1 MARKSSVVN
10 YQSLVFSTLRKKYN
24 YFLLGGTVILVV
36 FLLLAGSLIKN
47 KLVASNLGTIAQR
60 IKTASEVKTVIKNAN
75 INISSNKAEEKKYVV
90 KAGDNLW
97 NIAQATYGSGW
108 NAYDLAKANKISDAS
123 VIEVGQE
130 IVLPNLALKAPTTG
144 QVAAAATTSPIT
156 ITGSQYTVQ
165 HGDYLWKIAQEAYGD
180 GYAWVRIAQANH
192 LTNPSLIFSGNVLV
206 IPR

>member
-1 MARKSSVVN
+1 MVRKSSAVN

-36 FLLLAGSLIKN
+36 FLVLAGLLIKN
-47 KLVASNLGTIAQR
+47 KLVASNLGAIAQR
-60 IKTASEVKTVIKNAN
+60 IKTASKVKTAGNN
-75 INISSNKAEEKKYVV
+75 TNTSSNKAEEKKYIV

-97 NIAQATYGSGW
+97 DIAEATYGSGW
-108 NAYDLAKANKISDAS
+108 NAYDLAKANKITDAS

-130 IVLPNLALKAPTTG
+130 IVLPNLAPKAPTTG

-192 LTNPSLIFSGNVLV
+192 LTDPSLIFSGNVLT